1 MLKGFL
7 ALFTT
12 GIIFNPAIL
21 LGGLSGIVSYI
32 FLDGEQLKTVYA
44 HYHVYLLFFIFSA
57 GYVYFL
63 RPVLKDNARDTDWK
77 ATITSMIKETIL
89 MSFCFVMGMLLASF
103 FDFSDL
109 NVKQKSD
116 DVMYSKIDDMVNLQE
131 NIDDLIKNEPSE
143 IQKILQSQ

>member
-12 GIIFNPAIL
+12 GIIFNPAVL
-21 LGGLSGIVSYI
+21 LGGLTGVASYV

-44 HYHVYLLFFIFSA
+44 HYHIYLLFFIFSA
-57 GYVYFL
+57 GYVYFF

-77 ATITSMIKETIL
+77 ATFSATFKETIL
-89 MSFCFVMGMLLASF
+89 MSFSFVCGMLLASF
-103 FDFSDL
+103 FDFSDFDMKPKEQDYQYSEL
-109 NVKQKSD
+109 GSIMSLEKQAESL
-116 DVMYSKIDDMVNLQE
+116 MQNE
-131 NIDDLIKNEPSE
+131 NNQ